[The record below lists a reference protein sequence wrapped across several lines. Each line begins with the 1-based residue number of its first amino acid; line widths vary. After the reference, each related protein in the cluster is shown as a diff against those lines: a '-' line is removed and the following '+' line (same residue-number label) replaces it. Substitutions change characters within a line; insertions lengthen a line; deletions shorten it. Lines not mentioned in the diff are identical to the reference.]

1 MVRILSLEE
10 YQSIEN
16 SQITEVGCE
25 DDEDI
30 GFSVSD
36 FFNQLGPYRDD
47 TILVYS
53 HVLDSTQVFMNTYCS
68 GYMNI
73 VCTTD
78 IQTTGRGKGRLI
90 V

>member
-16 SQITEVGCE
+16 NRITEVSCE
-25 DDEDI
+25 EDEDI
-30 GFSVSD
+30 GFSASD
-36 FFNQLGPYRDD
+36 FFDQLGPYRDD

-53 HVLDSTQVFMNTYCS
+53 HVLDSTQVFLNTYCA

-73 VCTTD
+73 VCTAD
-78 IQTTGRGKGRLI
+78 IQTSGRGRWP
-90 V
+90 VTV